1 MSTWQ
6 YSLDISPLALCAFL
20 AFFLCFSV
28 SLHPFGSGIKATR
41 LPVQAD
47 LTIQFCSRVGG
58 GAEVEAQLRFNS
70 LLTIPTAELLS
81 FSDCINNHLSQQTPA
96 G

>member
-28 SLHPFGSGIKATR
+28 SFGSGIKATR

-58 GAEVEAQLRFNS
+58 GAEVEAQLRFIS

-81 FSDCINNHLSQQTPA
+81 FSDCINNHLSQQTPS